1 MHVLLQRGLERAFSE
16 FVDVVPVTILEGG
29 RAVGKSTL
37 CRVVGDQ
44 RGWPAPLDLAEPQRR
59 AQLLLDPIR
68 FLSDLPTP
76 AMIDEAQLEP
86 ELPLWVKHVVDR
98 RQRSGQFVLTGSAR
112 LGREQL
118 GGSDPLAGRAVR
130 LRLWGLTESEL
141 AGTPAATARAL
152 FDAPADAW
160 LVQPA
165 AASRRRHDWSR
176 GGLPGLAG
184 VLTDVDESL
193 LERAMSGYVESVVPL
208 GAGSSRVDHA
218 RLLWL
223 FRHVAAN
230 PGQILNLARLAS
242 ELGMTAP
249 TAAGYLEMLEASFL
263 LYRVEAHRP
272 SEHKVLTAH
281 PRIFATDVALAAWAN
296 RYQLDDARVLGSL
309 MENRIAAAVAATID
323 WSTDRI
329 TLRHWR
335 DQRNKRE
342 TDLLAVHAD
351 GRTVPIEVKASSV
364 VGPGDTRGLVAFAA
378 ANPSTFRRAFLV
390 YRGDRTVDLSPPE
403 LPARSILAVPD
414 DVFLA
419 ASA

>member
-1 MHVLLQRGLERAFSE
+1 MP
-16 FVDVVPVTILEGG
+16 VVVLEGG

-37 CRVVGDQ
+37 CRSVGE
-44 RGWPAPLDLAEPQRR
+44 RLGWAAPIDLSEPERR
-59 AQLLLDPIR
+59 AQLRLDPVR
-68 FLSDLPTP
+68 FLGDLPTP
-76 AMIDEAQLEP
+76 AVIDEAQLEP
-86 ELPLWVKHVVDR
+86 ELPLWVKQVVDGR
-98 RQRSGQFVLTGSAR
+98 PGTSGQFVLTGSAR

-118 GGSDPLAGRAVR
+118 GGSDPLAGRALR

-141 AGTPAATARAL
+141 VGRPATTAHAL
-152 FDAPADAW
+152 FDAPAEAW
-160 LVQPA
+160 FDPPVS
-165 AASRRRHDWSR
+165 SRQRRTDWSH
-176 GGLPGLAG
+176 GGLPGLPG
-184 VLTDVDESL
+184 VLTAADESL
-193 LERAMSGYVESVVPL
+193 RERATSAYVESVVPL

-218 RLLWL
+218 RLLRV
-223 FRHVAAN
+223 FRRVAAN

-242 ELGMTAP
+242 ELGMKAP

-263 LYRVEAHRP
+263 LFRAEAHRP

-281 PRIFATDVALAAWAN
+281 PRLFTTDVGLAAWAN
-296 RYQLDDARVLGSL
+296 RYLLDDARVVGSL
-309 MENRIAAAVAATID
+309 MENRIAVAVAATID
-323 WSTDRI
+323 WSTDRVA
-329 TLRHWR
+329 LRHWR
-335 DQRNKRE
+335 DQRNKRK

-351 GRTVPIEVKASSV
+351 GRTVPIEVKASST

-378 ANPSTFRRAFLV
+378 ANPSTFHRAFLV